1 MQIKSFREG
10 ITESLIH
17 LPFSCLHEYWDKQ
30 TVACFLLGTHDK
42 TYCRRDYMVSWVAG
56 WPHDFGV
63 FGWAVEWCKC
73 HFEKVKVMDD
83 IHNISEAATGICDIV
98 MTLCDYNID
107 WLK

>member
-30 TVACFLLGTHDK
+30 TVACFLLWDTRQDL
-42 TYCRRDYMVSWVAG
+42 YSRRDYMVWCGGYGVALGGIG

-63 FGWAVEWCKC
+63 FGYKRWNGAKF

-83 IHNISEAATGICDIV
+83 IHNISETANRN
-98 MTLCDYNID
+98 M
-107 WLK
+107 